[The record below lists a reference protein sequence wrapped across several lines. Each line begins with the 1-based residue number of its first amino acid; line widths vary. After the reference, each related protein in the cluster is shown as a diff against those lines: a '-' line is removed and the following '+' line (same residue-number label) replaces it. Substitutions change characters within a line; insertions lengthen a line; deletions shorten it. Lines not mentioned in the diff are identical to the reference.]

1 MDVDIKII
9 DLTSLI
15 FPLVTCVG
23 RQGYFLPLQQTIW
36 PVHGAGAHLG
46 LPWPQSKAEAYLYGT
61 DALPS

>member
-23 RQGYFLPLQQTIW
+23 RQGYFLPLQQTEY
-36 PVHGAGAHLG
+36 G
-46 LPWPQSKAEAYLYGT
+46 LCMGQEHV
-61 DALPS
+61 